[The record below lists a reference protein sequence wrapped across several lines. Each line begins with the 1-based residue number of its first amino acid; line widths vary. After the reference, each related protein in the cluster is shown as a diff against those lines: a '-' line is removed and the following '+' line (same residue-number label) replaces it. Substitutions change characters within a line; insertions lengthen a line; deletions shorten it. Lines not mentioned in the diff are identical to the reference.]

1 MRASFL
7 STDVTISAP
16 LLHLLSSLDP
26 IESLSY
32 AAKCLGNSQVTKC
45 FAIVHLLQDFQSQ
58 GLGEY
63 ELQDSCIA
71 RQGLPYA
78 ISDTILQLE
87 ALPLSTIDFC
97 GRLCG
102 AITSQNG
109 FSLPSSIHLMTSLI
123 LLSFSYTALISS
135 GARLHG
141 PATWGEVAKT
151 SEVYGTGGL
160 ATPTDHNACKHLASR
175 IFGKEHLHSD
185 VLCLADVTLLSC
197 IVGGI
202 QSNVQPV
209 LQVAGNSRASKELH
223 DLF

>member
-1 MRASFL
+1 MVGCVGL
-7 STDVTISAP
+7 S
-16 LLHLLSSLDP
+16 
-26 IESLSY
+26 
-32 AAKCLGNSQVTKC
+32 
-45 FAIVHLLQDFQSQ
+45 
-58 GLGEY
+58 
-63 ELQDSCIA
+63 
-71 RQGLPYA
+71 LPRM
-78 ISDTILQLE
+78 D
-87 ALPLSTIDFC
+87 
-97 GRLCG
+97 
-102 AITSQNG
+102 G

-123 LLSFSYTALISS
+123 LLSFSYSALISS
-135 GARLHG
+135 GAPLHG

-185 VLCLADVTLLSC
+185 VLCLADVPLLSC